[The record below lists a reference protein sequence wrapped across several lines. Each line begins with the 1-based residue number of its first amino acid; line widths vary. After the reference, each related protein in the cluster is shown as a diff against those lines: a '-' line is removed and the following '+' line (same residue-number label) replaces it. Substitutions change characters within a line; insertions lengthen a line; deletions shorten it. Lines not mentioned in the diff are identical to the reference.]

1 MEGGRELGIFNFGFW
16 IFNWWPSVAPNLAD
30 SGGAMEGFRGSGVKG
45 LGVKEEEWKVQGGR
59 LKRGLSLFHW
69 ASGLKV
75 TG

>member
-1 MEGGRELGIFNFGFW
+1 LQKKAGGRVGGIK
-16 IFNWWPSVAPNLAD
+16 PRQEY
-30 SGGAMEGFRGSGVKG
+30 GAR
-45 LGVKEEEWKVQGGR
+45 GVKEEEWKVQGGR

>member
-1 MEGGRELGIFNFGFW
+1 MKGDR
-16 IFNWWPSVAPNLAD
+16 WPSVVTAVAGLWRASPYVAPNLAD

>member
-1 MEGGRELGIFNFGFW
+1 MKGAR
-16 IFNWWPSVAPNLAD
+16 WPYFAPNLAD